1 MIPHIAG
8 GRTRRD
14 PALLELQ
21 AGARLLRPPQL
32 LGYAFQ
38 LYAAS
43 GWTSVPWLRSVTQP
57 ALIIAGDDDPIIP
70 LANPRI
76 MARLMPAAQLRV
88 VAGGGHLFLIDEPES
103 VIEDIHAF
111 LEA

>member
-1 MIPHIAG
+1 PRIAG
-8 GRTRRD
+8 GRTRRE

-21 AGARLLRPPQL
+21 AAARLLRPPQL

-43 GWTSVPWLRSVTQP
+43 GWTSVPWLRGVTQP
-57 ALIIAGDDDPIIP
+57 ALIIAGGDDPIIP

-76 MARLMPAAQLRV
+76 MAPLLPTARLRI
-88 VAGGGHLFLIDEPES
+88 VAGGGHLFLIDERES

-111 LEA
+111 LEG